1 MSSSD
6 RATAS
11 KKRVSLGN
19 TKTKLEMRNIFL
31 LAILAIFISCGTSEP
46 QTSTQEYEP
55 TISYDISNQQI
66 NDFEEDKDGHIWIA
80 TFRGL
85 NKYTGHEYRQYF
97 HTNAPGSISDS
108 QVNDIFCDSKGQ
120 IWLATING
128 FCRYTDQDTFEKTTL
143 PDNKHNVN
151 KITESADGRLLV
163 MAYPGLYAYDTET
176 GEISTAI
183 EDLDP
188 IKTLTIK
195 WYPDDKGNLWITDPR
210 QLRCYNLNN
219 FHLDTVID
227 LQGWEQ
233 CVGLVDNCLWL
244 NSESKVQAFNIIDKE
259 FVSLSPTL
267 TKNKKF
273 MSADIIYAHGYE
285 DGNIVFCTSSG
296 EMFYYDKRNDTLA
309 DNTESG
315 FPFDA
320 PSFMVNT
327 MFTDSHKNLWIGS
340 NDQGF
345 KTIYHYKER
354 FNEDNTVRS
363 AFAGKSVKAVV
374 SDKQDNLWISTHLY
388 GMFKYDM
395 TSKTIEKIT
404 HVHRANNPLES
415 NTIYGYF
422 IDRDG
427 YLWTMEAGK
436 VTKNSI
442 ADGSMTPI
450 SSYMAFLPM
459 SMSQSDDGTIWI
471 ASASQ
476 YISYLRPGDTEAKNM
491 KLFEGYSFIPSVSRY
506 DDKSML
512 VCGFGN
518 RMKLV
523 NVGTL
528 EVSDLPVKDEEWE
541 ACLKTPFFIPTD
553 AYQDTRGNI
562 WIGTVSNGLLRYNRH
577 DGSIIPVPGAACTD
591 ISSIEEDNEGTLWI
605 GTLYGLSRLDPKTLT
620 YTNYFATDG
629 LGGNQFYDRASCM
642 LSDGCLVFGGTHGL
656 TLFSPEY
663 KRDTTRIPIV
673 FESLKVHNKIMVPGK
688 GSCIDKVLSCC
699 PDIHL
704 NHKQNSFNISFSALD
719 YSEHERVYY
728 SYMLEGFDKY
738 WIECGHNRE
747 AYYANLPA
755 GNYVFRVRIT
765 SNDSS
770 IEPTEN
776 SIRVSV
782 KPSPWASWW
791 AWLIYLTLA
800 GGLSALII
808 HISLGL
814 RRERKATEK
823 AEREKAQEHLINQMN
838 MKFFANISH
847 EFRTP
852 LTLISGPVSQLAESP
867 DIKSSDRNLLM
878 IVRRS
883 VDRMLKLVNQLM
895 DFNKLEEDTLNLQV
909 GLTDAI
915 SIISKNLDVFRYN
928 MTNKNITLQTSG
940 IEDSFITWLD
950 EDKLDKIIGNL
961 MSNALKFTPA
971 GGKVEVSFD
980 VVNADELVQSFGK
993 EVAKWHK
1000 YIKFSVINSGSDIP
1014 EDEMDKIFGRYYQI
1028 TNQPSETHNMGTG
1041 IGLYYSRRLAML
1053 HHGFLKAFQPEQMH
1067 GAQFTLVIPADEA
1080 AYADDN
1086 KVKRSVEQQEAFP
1099 LPESKEPV
1107 SVIEDEKQTVMVID
1121 DDTEIALYLKTLLS
1135 PYYKVI
1141 CRFDA
1146 DSAIKTMKE
1155 NAPDCIL
1162 CDVVM
1167 PDKDGYTLCSEVRE
1181 DMQLC
1186 HLPIILVT
1194 ANAAMQNQVKG
1205 LNVGANAYVTK
1216 PFDPDYLLAMIRSQI
1231 QNQENVR
1238 QILSSSTKTGNMEEN
1253 VLSPQD
1259 KKFMTELYELMENE
1273 LSNSELNVVEI
1284 AERMH
1289 MSRTKFYYKVK
1300 GLTGENPGTFF
1311 KTYKLNRA
1319 AEMIL
1324 EGKYTISEISD
1335 MAGFSTVSVFSKS
1348 FKKQFGT
1355 APSSYKE

>member
-1 MSSSD
+1 
-6 RATAS
+6 
-11 KKRVSLGN
+11 
-19 TKTKLEMRNIFL
+19 MRNIFL
-31 LAILAIFISCGTSEP
+31 PAILAIFISCGTSEP
-46 QTSTQEYEP
+46 QTSKQEYEP

-108 QVNDIFCDSKGQ
+108 QVNDIFRDSKGLL
-120 IWLATING
+120 WFATING
-128 FCRYTDQDTFEKTTL
+128 LCRYTDQDTFEKITL
-143 PDNKHNVN
+143 PDNRHNVN

-163 MAYPGLYAYDTET
+163 MAYPKLYLYDPET

-188 IKTLTIK
+188 VKTLSLK
-195 WYPDDKGNLWITDPR
+195 WYPD
-210 QLRCYNLNN
+210 
-219 FHLDTVID
+219 
-227 LQGWEQ
+227 
-233 CVGLVDNCLWL
+233 
-244 NSESKVQAFNIIDKE
+244 
-259 FVSLSPTL
+259 
-267 TKNKKF
+267 
-273 MSADIIYAHGYE
+273 
-285 DGNIVFCTSSG
+285 
-296 EMFYYDKRNDTLA
+296 
-309 DNTESG
+309 
-315 FPFDA
+315 
-320 PSFMVNT
+320 
-327 MFTDSHKNLWIGS
+327 
-340 NDQGF
+340 
-345 KTIYHYKER
+345 
-354 FNEDNTVRS
+354 
-363 AFAGKSVKAVV
+363 
-374 SDKQDNLWISTHLY
+374 
-388 GMFKYDM
+388 
-395 TSKTIEKIT
+395 
-404 HVHRANNPLES
+404 
-415 NTIYGYF
+415 
-422 IDRDG
+422 
-427 YLWTMEAGK
+427 
-436 VTKNSI
+436 
-442 ADGSMTPI
+442 
-450 SSYMAFLPM
+450 
-459 SMSQSDDGTIWI
+459 
-471 ASASQ
+471 
-476 YISYLRPGDTEAKNM
+476 
-491 KLFEGYSFIPSVSRY
+491 
-506 DDKSML
+506 
-512 VCGFGN
+512 
-518 RMKLV
+518 
-523 NVGTL
+523 
-528 EVSDLPVKDEEWE
+528 
-541 ACLKTPFFIPTD
+541 
-553 AYQDTRGNI
+553 
-562 WIGTVSNGLLRYNRH
+562 
-577 DGSIIPVPGAACTD
+577 
-591 ISSIEEDNEGTLWI
+591 
-605 GTLYGLSRLDPKTLT
+605 
-620 YTNYFATDG
+620 
-629 LGGNQFYDRASCM
+629 
-642 LSDGCLVFGGTHGL
+642 
-656 TLFSPEY
+656 
-663 KRDTTRIPIV
+663 
-673 FESLKVHNKIMVPGK
+673 
-688 GSCIDKVLSCC
+688 
-699 PDIHL
+699 
-704 NHKQNSFNISFSALD
+704 
-719 YSEHERVYY
+719 
-728 SYMLEGFDKY
+728 
-738 WIECGHNRE
+738 
-747 AYYANLPA
+747 
-755 GNYVFRVRIT
+755 GNYVFKVRIT

-791 AWLIYLTLA
+791 AWLIYLALA
-800 GGLSALII
+800 GGLSAWII
-808 HISLGL
+808 HISLRL

-838 MKFFANISH
+838 MSFFANISH

-895 DFNKLEEDTLNLQV
+895 DFNKLEEDTLTLQV

-940 IEDSFITWLD
+940 IKDSFITWLD

-961 MSNALKFTPA
+961 MSNALKFTPS
-971 GGKVEVSFD
+971 GGKIEISFD

-1000 YIKFSVINSGSDIP
+1000 YIKISVINSGSDIP

-1028 TNQPSETHNMGTG
+1028 TNQPAETHTMGTG

-1053 HHGFLKAFQPEQMH
+1053 HHGFLKAIQPEQMH

-1080 AYADDN
+1080 AYADDT
-1086 KVKRSVEQQEAFP
+1086 KVKRSVEQQEVFP

-1167 PDKDGYTLCSEVRE
+1167 PGKDGYTLCSEVRE

-1194 ANAAMQNQVKG
+1194 ANTAMQNQVKG

-1216 PFDPDYLLAMIRSQI
+1216 PFDPDYLLAMIHSQI

-1238 QILSSSTKTGNMEEN
+1238 KILSSSTRTGNMEED

>member
-1 MSSSD
+1 
-6 RATAS
+6 
-11 KKRVSLGN
+11 
-19 TKTKLEMRNIFL
+19 MRNIFL
-31 LAILAIFISCGTSEP
+31 LAILATFISCGTSEP
-46 QTSTQEYEP
+46 QTSKQEYEP

-108 QVNDIFCDSKGQ
+108 QVNDIFRDSKGQ
-120 IWLATING
+120 LWFATING
-128 FCRYTDQDTFEKTTL
+128 LCRYTDQDTFEKITL
-143 PDNKHNVN
+143 PDNRHNVN

-163 MAYPGLYAYDTET
+163 LAYPKLYSYDQVT
-176 GEISTAI
+176 GEIYTAI

-188 IKTLTIK
+188 VKTISIK
-195 WYPDDKGNLWITDPR
+195 WYPDGKERLWITDPC
-210 QLRCYNLNN
+210 QLRCYNLSN

-227 LQGWEQ
+227 LQGWQQ

-259 FVSLSPTL
+259 FVSLSPAL
-267 TKNKKF
+267 AKNKKF
-273 MSADIIYAHGYE
+273 MSADIIYAHGHE
-285 DGNIVFCTSSG
+285 DGNIIFCTSSG
-296 EMFYYDKRNDTLA
+296 EMFYYDKSNDTLA

-327 MFTDSHKNLWIGS
+327 MFTDSHNNLWIGS

-345 KTIYHYKER
+345 KTIYRYKER
-354 FNEDNTVRS
+354 FNEDNTLRS

-374 SDKQDNLWISTHLY
+374 SDKQDNLWISTHLH
-388 GMFKYDM
+388 GMFRYDM
-395 TSKTIEKIT
+395 SSKTIEKIT
-404 HVHRANNPLES
+404 HVHKANNPLES
-415 NTIYGYF
+415 NTIYGSF
-422 IDRDG
+422 FDRDG

-442 ADGSMTPI
+442 ADGNMTPI

-476 YISYLRPGDTEAKNM
+476 YISYMRPGDTEAKSL
-491 KLFEGYSFIPSVSRY
+491 KIFDGYSFIPSISRY

-512 VCGFGN
+512 VCGFN
-518 RMKLV
+518 DKIKLV
-523 NVGTL
+523 NVETL
-528 EVSDLPVKDEEWE
+528 EISDLPINDEDW
-541 ACLKTPFFIPTD
+541 ANCLKTSFFIPTD
-553 AYQDTRGNI
+553 AYQDRHGNI
-562 WIGTVSNGLLRYNRH
+562 WIGTVGNGLLRYNKLER
-577 DGSIIPVPGAACTD
+577 SIIPVPGAACTD

-605 GTLYGLSRLDPKTLT
+605 STLYGLSRLDPKTLT

-642 LSDGCLVFGGTHGL
+642 LSDGRLVFCGTHGL

-704 NHKQNSFNISFSALD
+704 NHKQNSFNIAFSALD

-728 SYMLEGFDKY
+728 SYILEGFDKY

-776 SIRVSV
+776 SIRISV

-961 MSNALKFTPA
+961 MSNALKFTPS
-971 GGKVEVSFD
+971 GGKIEVSFD
-980 VVNADELVQSFGK
+980 VVNADELVLSFGK
-993 EVAKWHK
+993 EVSKWHN
-1000 YIKFSVINSGSDIP
+1000 YIKISVINSGSDIP
-1014 EDEMDKIFGRYYQI
+1014 ESEMDKIFGRYYQI
-1028 TNQPSETHNMGTG
+1028 TNQPAETHNMGTG

-1067 GAQFTLVIPADEA
+1067 GAQFTLIIPTDET
-1080 AYADDN
+1080 AYSEDT

-1099 LPESKEPV
+1099 LPENKEPV

-1135 PYYKVI
+1135 PHYKVI

-1167 PDKDGYTLCSEVRE
+1167 PGKDGYTLCSEVRE

-1253 VLSPQD
+1253 VLSSQD

>member
-1 MSSSD
+1 
-6 RATAS
+6 
-11 KKRVSLGN
+11 
-19 TKTKLEMRNIFL
+19 MRNIFL
-31 LAILAIFISCGTSEP
+31 LATLAIFISCGTSEP

-163 MAYPGLYAYDTET
+163 MAYPELYAYDPET

-259 FVSLSPTL
+259 FVSLSPAL

-285 DGNIVFCTSSG
+285 DGNIIFCTSSG
-296 EMFYYDKRNDTLA
+296 EMFYYDKSNDTLS

-327 MFTDSHKNLWIGS
+327 MFTDSHNNLWIGS

-345 KTIYHYKER
+345 KTIYRYKER
-354 FNEDNTVRS
+354 FNEDNTLRS

-374 SDKQDNLWISTHLY
+374 SDKQDNLWISTHLH

-415 NTIYGYF
+415 NTIYGSF
-422 IDRDG
+422 FDRDG

-476 YISYLRPGDTEAKNM
+476 YISYMRPGDTEAKSL
-491 KLFEGYSFIPSVSRY
+491 KIFDGYSFIPSISRY
-506 DDKSML
+506 DNKSML

-704 NHKQNSFNISFSALD
+704 NHKQNSFNIAFSALD

-728 SYMLEGFDKY
+728 SYMLEDFDKY

-791 AWLIYLTLA
+791 AWLIYLALA

-961 MSNALKFTPA
+961 MSNALKFTPV

-1028 TNQPSETHNMGTG
+1028 TNQPAETHNMGTG

-1167 PDKDGYTLCSEVRE
+1167 PGKDGYTLCSEVRE

>member
-1 MSSSD
+1 
-6 RATAS
+6 
-11 KKRVSLGN
+11 
-19 TKTKLEMRNIFL
+19 MRNIFL

-46 QTSTQEYEP
+46 QTSKQEYEP

-97 HTNAPGSISDS
+97 HTNAPGSIPNS
-108 QVNDIFCDSKGQ
+108 QVNDIFCDSKGR
-120 IWLATING
+120 IWIATING
-128 FCRYTDQDTFEKTTL
+128 FGRYTDQDTFEKITL
-143 PDNKHNVN
+143 PDNKYNVN

-163 MAYPGLYAYDTET
+163 MAYPVLYAYDTET

-320 PSFMVNT
+320 PSFMVNM

-354 FNEDNTVRS
+354 FNEDNTIRS

-374 SDKQDNLWISTHLY
+374 SDKQDNLWVSTHLY

-562 WIGTVSNGLLRYNRH
+562 WIGTVSNGLLRYNKH

-642 LSDGCLVFGGTHGL
+642 LSDGRLVLGGTHGL

-704 NHKQNSFNISFSALD
+704 NHKQNSFNIAFSALD

-971 GGKVEVSFD
+971 GGKIEVCFD

-993 EVAKWHK
+993 EVSKWHK
-1000 YIKFSVINSGSDIP
+1000 YIKISVINSGSDIP
-1014 EDEMDKIFGRYYQI
+1014 ESEMEKIFGRYYQI
-1028 TNQPSETHNMGTG
+1028 TDQPTETHNMGTG
-1041 IGLYYSRRLAML
+1041 IGLYYSRRLALL

-1099 LPESKEPV
+1099 LPESKEQV

-1167 PDKDGYTLCSEVRE
+1167 PGKDGYTLCSEVRE

-1319 AEMIL
+1319 AEMVL

-1355 APSSYKE
+1355 TPSSYKE

>member
-1 MSSSD
+1 
-6 RATAS
+6 
-11 KKRVSLGN
+11 
-19 TKTKLEMRNIFL
+19 MRNIFL
-31 LAILAIFISCGTSEP
+31 LAILAIFISCGTAEP
-46 QTSTQEYEP
+46 QTSKQEYEP

-66 NDFEEDKDGHIWIA
+66 NDFEEDKYGHIWIA

-97 HTNAPGSISDS
+97 HTNAPGSIPNS
-108 QVNDIFCDSKGQ
+108 QVNDIFCDSKGR
-120 IWLATING
+120 IWIATING
-128 FCRYTDQDTFEKTTL
+128 FCRYTDQDTFEKITL

-163 MAYPGLYAYDTET
+163 MVYPVLYAYDTET

-188 IKTLTIK
+188 IKTLTLK
-195 WYPDDKGNLWITDPR
+195 WHPDGKGNLWITDPR

-227 LQGWEQ
+227 LQGWQQ

-244 NSESKVQAFNIIDKE
+244 NSESKIQAFNIIDKE
-259 FVSLSPTL
+259 FVSLSPAL

-273 MSADIIYAHGYE
+273 MSADIVYAHGYE
-285 DGNIVFCTSSG
+285 DGNIIFCTSSG
-296 EMFYYDKRNDTLA
+296 EMFYYDKSNDTLA

-320 PSFMVNT
+320 PAFMVNT
-327 MFTDSHKNLWIGS
+327 MFTDSHNNLWIGS

-354 FNEDNTVRS
+354 FNEDNTIRS

-374 SDKQDNLWISTHLY
+374 SDKQDNLWVSTNLH

-476 YISYLRPGDTEAKNM
+476 YISYLRPGDTEAKNI

-553 AYQDTRGNI
+553 AYQDTGGNI
-562 WIGTVSNGLLRYNRH
+562 WIGTVSNGLLRYNKH

-642 LSDGCLVFGGTHGL
+642 LSDGRLVFGGAHGL

-688 GSCIDKVLSCC
+688 DSCIDKVLSCC

-776 SIRVSV
+776 SISVSV
-782 KPSPWASWW
+782 KPSPRASWW

-971 GGKVEVSFD
+971 GGKIEVSFD
-980 VVNADELVQSFGK
+980 VVNADELVPSFGK
-993 EVAKWHK
+993 EVTKWHK
-1000 YIKFSVINSGSDIP
+1000 YIKISVINSGSDIP
-1014 EDEMDKIFGRYYQI
+1014 KSEMEKIFGRYYQI
-1028 TNQPSETHNMGTG
+1028 TDQPTETHNMGTG
-1041 IGLYYSRRLAML
+1041 IGLYYSRRLALL

-1167 PDKDGYTLCSEVRE
+1167 PGKDGYTLCSEVRE

-1355 APSSYKE
+1355 TPSSYKE

>member
-1 MSSSD
+1 
-6 RATAS
+6 
-11 KKRVSLGN
+11 
-19 TKTKLEMRNIFL
+19 MRNIFL

>member
-1 MSSSD
+1 
-6 RATAS
+6 
-11 KKRVSLGN
+11 
-19 TKTKLEMRNIFL
+19 MRNIFL
-31 LAILAIFISCGTSEP
+31 LIILALFISCGPKESQTTS
-46 QTSTQEYEP
+46 QEYEP
-55 TISYDISNQQI
+55 IISYDISNQQI

-85 NKYTGHEYRQYF
+85 NKYTGHEYRQYL
-97 HTNAPGSISDS
+97 HNNAHGSIPNS
-108 QVNDIFCDSKGQ
+108 QVNDIFCDSKGR
-120 IWLATING
+120 IWVATING
-128 FCRYTDQDTFEKTTL
+128 FCRYTDQDTFETVEL
-143 PDNKHNVN
+143 PDNIHNVN
-151 KITESADGRLLV
+151 RIFESADSRLLIIS
-163 MAYPGLYAYDTET
+163 YPKLFSYNPET
-176 GEISTAI
+176 GEILTVI
-183 EDLDP
+183 EDMDP
-188 IKTLTIK
+188 IKTLSMD
-195 WYPDDKGNLWITDPR
+195 WYPDGKGNLWITDPH
-210 QLRCYNLNN
+210 QLRCYNLKS
-219 FHLDTVID
+219 FHLSAVID
-227 LQGWEQ
+227 LQGRQQ
-233 CVGLVDNCLWL
+233 CIGLVDDCLWL
-244 NSESKVQAFNIIDKE
+244 SSESKIQVFNTVEQRFIDLPPALANDKRFLSSGII
-259 FVSLSPTL
+259 L
-267 TKNKKF
+267 
-273 MSADIIYAHGYE
+273 AHKYE
-285 DGNIVFCTSSG
+285 DNGILFCSSSG
-296 EMFYYDKRNDTLA
+296 EMFYYNKLEDKLS

-315 FPFDA
+315 FPFEA
-320 PSFMVNT
+320 PSFKVSKL
-327 MFTDSHKNLWIGS
+327 FTDSKKNLWIGS
-340 NDQGF
+340 SDQGF

-354 FNEDNTVRS
+354 FNEDNTLRS
-363 AFAGKSVKAVV
+363 AFAGKSVKSVV
-374 SDKQDNLWISTHLY
+374 ADRQNNLWVSTWLS
-388 GMFKYDM
+388 GFFRYDM
-395 TSKTIEKIT
+395 RSKTVENVSGAHTTDKSSEPKPAY
-404 HVHRANNPLES
+404 RL
-415 NTIYGYF
+415 F
-422 IDRDG
+422 IDKDG
-427 YLWTMEAGK
+427 YLWTSELGK

-442 ADGSMTPI
+442 STGKLIPVA
-450 SSYMAFLPM
+450 SYETFMPM
-459 SMSQSDDGTIWI
+459 SMTQSADGTIWI
-471 ASASQ
+471 SSASQ
-476 YISYLRPGDTEAKNM
+476 YLYFIRPDAHESKRI
-491 KLFEGYSFIPSVSRY
+491 KIFEGYSFIPSVSNY
-506 DDKSML
+506 DDRSML

-518 RMKLV
+518 KIKV
-523 NVGTL
+523 IDTETL
-528 EVSDLPVKDEEWE
+528 EISDLPINEKDWE
-541 ACLKTPFFIPTD
+541 VCMSTPFFIPTD
-553 AYQDTRGNI
+553 THHDKNGNI
-562 WIGTVSNGLLRYNRH
+562 WIGTISNGLLKYSKK
-577 DGSIIPVPGAACTD
+577 DSSLTSVPGAACAD
-591 ISSIEEDNEGTLWI
+591 ISSIEEDNEGSLWI

-620 YTNYFATDG
+620 FTNYFATDG

-642 LSDGCLVFGGTHGL
+642 LSDGRLVFGGTHGL
-656 TLFSPEY
+656 TFFSPEY

-673 FESLKVHNKIMVPGK
+673 FENLRVHNKIMVPRKDG
-688 GSCIDKVLSCC
+688 CIDKVLSRR
-699 PDIHL
+699 PEIHL

-755 GNYVFRVRIT
+755 GNYIFKVRIT

-791 AWLIYLTLA
+791 AWLLYLALA
-800 GGLSALII
+800 GGLSSYLVYM
-808 HISLGL
+808 SLKL
-814 RRERKATEK
+814 RREKKASEK
-823 AEREKAQEHLINQMN
+823 AEQEKAQEHLINQMN
-838 MKFFANISH
+838 MRFFANISH

-852 LTLISGPVSQLAESP
+852 LTLISGPVSQLAESA
-867 DIKSSDRNLLM
+867 DLKSSDRNLLM

-909 GLTDAI
+909 SLTDAI
-915 SIISKNLDVFRYN
+915 SVISKNLDVFQYN

-940 IEDSFITWLD
+940 VEDSFITWLD

-971 GGKVEVSFD
+971 GGKIEVSLD
-980 VVNADELVQSFGK
+980 VVNADELTPLFG
-993 EVAKWHK
+993 EDIMKWHK
-1000 YIKFSVINSGSDIP
+1000 YIKFSVTNSGDDIP
-1014 EDEMDKIFGRYYQI
+1014 ESEMEKIFGRYYQI
-1028 TNQPSETHNMGTG
+1028 TNQTTETHNMGTG

-1053 HHGFLKAFQPEQMH
+1053 HHGFLKASQPEQMH
-1067 GAQFTLVIPADEA
+1067 GAQFTLVIPTDDA
-1080 AYADDN
+1080 AYADDT
-1086 KVKRSVEQQEAFP
+1086 KLKRTVEQKEAFP
-1099 LPESKEPV
+1099 LPESKEPATAV
-1107 SVIEDEKQTVMVID
+1107 LEEEKQTVMVID

-1135 PYYKVI
+1135 PHYKVI

-1155 NAPDCIL
+1155 SAPDCIL

-1167 PDKDGYTLCSEVRE
+1167 PGKDGYALCSEVRE

-1194 ANAAMQNQVKG
+1194 ANTAMQNQVKG

-1238 QILSSSTKTGNMEEN
+1238 QIISSSTKTGNMEEN

-1273 LSNSELNVVEI
+1273 LSNSELNVIEI

-1355 APSSYKE
+1355 SPSSYKE

>member
-1 MSSSD
+1 
-6 RATAS
+6 
-11 KKRVSLGN
+11 
-19 TKTKLEMRNIFL
+19 MRNIFL

-128 FCRYTDQDTFEKTTL
+128 FCRYTDQDTFEKITL
-143 PDNKHNVN
+143 PDKRHNIN
-151 KITESADGRLLV
+151 KIIESADGRLLV
-163 MAYPGLYAYDTET
+163 MAYPALYSYNPES
-176 GEISTAI
+176 GEITTVI

-188 IKTLTIK
+188 IKTFSLK
-195 WYPDDKGNLWITDPR
+195 WHPDGKGNLWITDPR

-227 LQGWEQ
+227 LQGLQQ

-259 FVSLSPTL
+259 FVSLSPAL
-267 TKNKKF
+267 AKNKKF

-285 DGNIVFCTSSG
+285 DGNIIFCTSSG
-296 EMFYYDKRNDTLA
+296 EMFYYDKSNDTLA

-327 MFTDSHKNLWIGS
+327 MFTDSHNNLWIGS

-345 KTIYHYKER
+345 KTIYRYKER
-354 FNEDNTVRS
+354 FNEDNTLRS

-374 SDKQDNLWISTHLY
+374 SDKQDNLWISTHLH

-415 NTIYGYF
+415 NTIYGSF
-422 IDRDG
+422 FDRDG

-442 ADGSMTPI
+442 ADGNMTPI

-476 YISYLRPGDTEAKNM
+476 YISYMRPGDTEAKSL
-491 KLFEGYSFIPSVSRY
+491 KIFDGYSFIPSISRY
-506 DDKSML
+506 NDKSML
-512 VCGFGN
+512 VCGFN
-518 RMKLV
+518 DKIKLV
-523 NVGTL
+523 NVETL
-528 EVSDLPVKDEEWE
+528 EISDLPINDEDW
-541 ACLKTPFFIPTD
+541 AKCLKTSFFIPTD
-553 AYQDTRGNI
+553 AYQDRHGNI
-562 WIGTVSNGLLRYNRH
+562 WIGTVGNGLLRYNKLER
-577 DGSIIPVPGAACTD
+577 SIIPVPGAACTD

-605 GTLYGLSRLDPKTLT
+605 STLYGLSRLDPKTLT

-642 LSDGCLVFGGTHGL
+642 LSDGRLVFGGTHGL

-688 GSCIDKVLSCC
+688 GNCIDKVLSCC

-704 NHKQNSFNISFSALD
+704 NHKQNSFNIAFSALD

-867 DIKSSDRNLLM
+867 DIKNSDRNLLM

-928 MTNKNITLQTSG
+928 MTNKNIALQTSG

-971 GGKVEVSFD
+971 GGKIEVSFD

-993 EVAKWHK
+993 EVSKWHK
-1000 YIKFSVINSGSDIP
+1000 YIKISVINSGSDIP

-1028 TNQPSETHNMGTG
+1028 TNQPAETHNMGTG
-1041 IGLYYSRRLAML
+1041 IGLYYSRRLALL
-1053 HHGFLKAFQPEQMH
+1053 HHGFLKAIQPEQMH

-1080 AYADDN
+1080 AYADDT

-1167 PDKDGYTLCSEVRE
+1167 PGKDGYTLCSEVRE

>member
-1 MSSSD
+1 
-6 RATAS
+6 
-11 KKRVSLGN
+11 
-19 TKTKLEMRNIFL
+19 MRNIFL
-31 LAILAIFISCGTSEP
+31 LIILALFISCGPKESQTTS
-46 QTSTQEYEP
+46 QEYEP
-55 TISYDISNQQI
+55 IISYDISNQQI

-85 NKYTGHEYRQYF
+85 NKYTGHEYRQYL
-97 HTNAPGSISDS
+97 HNNAHGSIPNS
-108 QVNDIFCDSKGQ
+108 QVNDIFCDSKGR
-120 IWLATING
+120 IWVATING
-128 FCRYTDQDTFEKTTL
+128 FCRYTDQDTFETVEL
-143 PDNKHNVN
+143 PDNIHNVN
-151 KITESADGRLLV
+151 RIIESADSRLLIIS
-163 MAYPGLYAYDTET
+163 YPKLFSYNPET
-176 GEISTAI
+176 GEILTVI
-183 EDLDP
+183 EDMDP
-188 IKTLTIK
+188 IKTLSMD
-195 WYPDDKGNLWITDPR
+195 WYPDGKGNLWITDPH
-210 QLRCYNLNN
+210 QLRCYNLKS
-219 FHLDTVID
+219 FHLSAVID
-227 LQGWEQ
+227 LQWRQQ
-233 CVGLVDNCLWL
+233 CIGLVDDCLWL
-244 NSESKVQAFNIIDKE
+244 SSESKIQVFNTVEQRFIDLPPALANDKRFLSSGIILVHK
-259 FVSLSPTL
+259 
-267 TKNKKF
+267 
-273 MSADIIYAHGYE
+273 YE
-285 DGNIVFCTSSG
+285 DNGMLFCSSSG
-296 EMFYYDKRNDTLA
+296 EMFYYNKLEDKLS

-315 FPFDA
+315 FPFEA
-320 PSFMVNT
+320 PSFKVSKL
-327 MFTDSHKNLWIGS
+327 FTDSQKNLWIGS
-340 NDQGF
+340 SDQGF

-354 FNEDNTVRS
+354 FNEDNTLRS
-363 AFAGKSVKAVV
+363 AFAGKSVKSVV
-374 SDKQDNLWISTHLY
+374 ADRQNNLWVSTWLS
-388 GMFKYDM
+388 GFFRYDM
-395 TSKTIEKIT
+395 RSKTVENVSGAHTTDKSSEPKPAY
-404 HVHRANNPLES
+404 RL
-415 NTIYGYF
+415 F
-422 IDRDG
+422 IDKDG
-427 YLWTMEAGK
+427 YLWTSELGK

-442 ADGSMTPI
+442 STGKLIPVA
-450 SSYMAFLPM
+450 SYETFMPM
-459 SMSQSDDGTIWI
+459 SMTQSADGTIWI
-471 ASASQ
+471 SSASQ
-476 YISYLRPGDTEAKNM
+476 YLYFIRPDAHESKRI
-491 KLFEGYSFIPSVSRY
+491 KIFEGYSFIPSVSNY
-506 DDKSML
+506 DDRSML

-518 RMKLV
+518 KIKV
-523 NVGTL
+523 IDTETL
-528 EVSDLPVKDEEWE
+528 EISDLPINEKDWE
-541 ACLKTPFFIPTD
+541 VCMSTPFFIPTD
-553 AYQDTRGNI
+553 THHDKNGNI
-562 WIGTVSNGLLRYNRH
+562 WIGTISNGLLKYSKK
-577 DGSIIPVPGAACTD
+577 DSSLTSVPGAACAD
-591 ISSIEEDNEGTLWI
+591 ISSIEEDNEGSLWI
-605 GTLYGLSRLDPKTLT
+605 GTLYGLSRLDPKTFT
-620 YTNYFATDG
+620 FTNYFATDG

-642 LSDGCLVFGGTHGL
+642 LSDGRLVFGGTHGL
-656 TLFSPEY
+656 TFFSPEY

-673 FESLKVHNKIMVPGK
+673 FENLRVHNKIMVPGK

-755 GNYVFRVRIT
+755 GNYIFKVRIT

-791 AWLIYLTLA
+791 AWLLYLALA
-800 GGLSALII
+800 GGLSSYLVYM
-808 HISLGL
+808 SLKL
-814 RRERKATEK
+814 RREKKASEK
-823 AEREKAQEHLINQMN
+823 AEQEKAQEHLINQMN
-838 MKFFANISH
+838 MRFFANISH

-852 LTLISGPVSQLAESP
+852 LTLISGPVSQLAESA
-867 DIKSSDRNLLM
+867 DLKSSDRNLLM

-909 GLTDAI
+909 SLTDAI
-915 SIISKNLDVFRYN
+915 SVISKNLDVFQYN

-940 IEDSFITWLD
+940 VEDSFITWLD

-971 GGKVEVSFD
+971 GGKIEVSLD
-980 VVNADELVQSFGK
+980 VVNADELTPLFG
-993 EVAKWHK
+993 EDIMKWHK
-1000 YIKFSVINSGSDIP
+1000 YIKFSVTNSGDDIP
-1014 EDEMDKIFGRYYQI
+1014 ESEMEKIFGRYYQI
-1028 TNQPSETHNMGTG
+1028 TNQTTETHNMGTG

-1053 HHGFLKAFQPEQMH
+1053 HHGFLKASQPEQMH
-1067 GAQFTLVIPADEA
+1067 GAQFTLVIPTDDA
-1080 AYADDN
+1080 AYADDT
-1086 KVKRSVEQQEAFP
+1086 KLKRTVEQKEAFP
-1099 LPESKEPV
+1099 LPESKEPATAV
-1107 SVIEDEKQTVMVID
+1107 LEEEKQTVMVID

-1135 PYYKVI
+1135 PHYKVI

-1155 NAPDCIL
+1155 SAPDCIL

-1167 PDKDGYTLCSEVRE
+1167 PGKDGYALCSEVRE

-1194 ANAAMQNQVKG
+1194 ANTAMQNQVKG

-1273 LSNSELNVVEI
+1273 LSNSELNVIEI

-1311 KTYKLNRA
+1311 KTNKLNRA

>member
-1 MSSSD
+1 
-6 RATAS
+6 
-11 KKRVSLGN
+11 
-19 TKTKLEMRNIFL
+19 
-31 LAILAIFISCGTSEP
+31 
-46 QTSTQEYEP
+46 
-55 TISYDISNQQI
+55 
-66 NDFEEDKDGHIWIA
+66 
-80 TFRGL
+80 
-85 NKYTGHEYRQYF
+85 
-97 HTNAPGSISDS
+97 
-108 QVNDIFCDSKGQ
+108 
-120 IWLATING
+120 
-128 FCRYTDQDTFEKTTL
+128 
-143 PDNKHNVN
+143 
-151 KITESADGRLLV
+151 
-163 MAYPGLYAYDTET
+163 
-176 GEISTAI
+176 
-183 EDLDP
+183 
-188 IKTLTIK
+188 
-195 WYPDDKGNLWITDPR
+195 
-210 QLRCYNLNN
+210 
-219 FHLDTVID
+219 
-227 LQGWEQ
+227 
-233 CVGLVDNCLWL
+233 
-244 NSESKVQAFNIIDKE
+244 
-259 FVSLSPTL
+259 
-267 TKNKKF
+267 
-273 MSADIIYAHGYE
+273 
-285 DGNIVFCTSSG
+285 
-296 EMFYYDKRNDTLA
+296 
-309 DNTESG
+309 
-315 FPFDA
+315 
-320 PSFMVNT
+320 
-327 MFTDSHKNLWIGS
+327 
-340 NDQGF
+340 
-345 KTIYHYKER
+345 
-354 FNEDNTVRS
+354 
-363 AFAGKSVKAVV
+363 
-374 SDKQDNLWISTHLY
+374 
-388 GMFKYDM
+388 
-395 TSKTIEKIT
+395 
-404 HVHRANNPLES
+404 
-415 NTIYGYF
+415 
-422 IDRDG
+422 
-427 YLWTMEAGK
+427 
-436 VTKNSI
+436 
-442 ADGSMTPI
+442 
-450 SSYMAFLPM
+450 
-459 SMSQSDDGTIWI
+459 
-471 ASASQ
+471 
-476 YISYLRPGDTEAKNM
+476 
-491 KLFEGYSFIPSVSRY
+491 
-506 DDKSML
+506 
-512 VCGFGN
+512 
-518 RMKLV
+518 
-523 NVGTL
+523 
-528 EVSDLPVKDEEWE
+528 
-541 ACLKTPFFIPTD
+541 
-553 AYQDTRGNI
+553 
-562 WIGTVSNGLLRYNRH
+562 
-577 DGSIIPVPGAACTD
+577 
-591 ISSIEEDNEGTLWI
+591 
-605 GTLYGLSRLDPKTLT
+605 
-620 YTNYFATDG
+620 
-629 LGGNQFYDRASCM
+629 
-642 LSDGCLVFGGTHGL
+642 
-656 TLFSPEY
+656 
-663 KRDTTRIPIV
+663 
-673 FESLKVHNKIMVPGK
+673 
-688 GSCIDKVLSCC
+688 
-699 PDIHL
+699 
-704 NHKQNSFNISFSALD
+704 
-719 YSEHERVYY
+719 
-728 SYMLEGFDKY
+728 MLEGFDNY

-755 GNYVFRVRIT
+755 GNYVFKVRIT

-791 AWLIYLTLA
+791 AWLIYLALA
-800 GGLSALII
+800 GGLSAWII
-808 HISLGL
+808 HISLRL

-838 MKFFANISH
+838 MSFFANISH

-895 DFNKLEEDTLNLQV
+895 DFNKLEEDTLTLQV

-971 GGKVEVSFD
+971 GGKIEISFD
-980 VVNADELVQSFGK
+980 VVNADELVPSFGK

-1000 YIKFSVINSGSDIP
+1000 YIKISVINSGSDIP

-1028 TNQPSETHNMGTG
+1028 TNQPAETHTMGTG

-1053 HHGFLKAFQPEQMH
+1053 HHGFLKAIQPEQMH

-1080 AYADDN
+1080 AYADDT
-1086 KVKRSVEQQEAFP
+1086 KVKRSVEQQEVFP
-1099 LPESKEPV
+1099 LPESKDPV

-1167 PDKDGYTLCSEVRE
+1167 PGKDGYALCSEVRE

-1216 PFDPDYLLAMIRSQI
+1216 PFDPDYLLSMIHSQI
-1231 QNQENVR
+1231 QNQENVCK
-1238 QILSSSTKTGNMEEN
+1238 ILSSSTKTGNMEEN

-1259 KKFMTELYELMENE
+1259 KKFMTELYELMEKE